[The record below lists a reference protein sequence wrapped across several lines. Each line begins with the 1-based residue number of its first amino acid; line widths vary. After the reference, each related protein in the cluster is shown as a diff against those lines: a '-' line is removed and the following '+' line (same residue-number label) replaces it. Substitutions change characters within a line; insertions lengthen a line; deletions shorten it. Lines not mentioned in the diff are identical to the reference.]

1 MSFRII
7 IMTDNEKNNSHDF
20 FLKEIDIIQSIIKRM
35 SHNSFLI
42 KGWTLTLV
50 VVSLL
55 LKGTQEHVFLAII
68 PLITFWLLDS
78 YFLRQ
83 ERLYR
88 KLYEWVIKNRLQKD
102 DELFSMKTDRFKDD
116 VSKVKTTFSPTIL
129 WFYGTIAA
137 LVGLYACIVHGEVIT
152 LFDSLKT

>member
-1 MSFRII
+1 MS
-7 IMTDNEKNNSHDF
+7 DNGKKDSHDF

-42 KGWTLTLV
+42 KGWTITLV

-55 LKGTQEHVFLAII
+55 LKGTQEHMFLAII
-68 PLITFWLLDS
+68 PLVTFWFLDS

-88 KLYEWVIKNRLQKD
+88 KLYEWVIENRLKND
-102 DELFSMKTDRFKDD
+102 KEPFSMKTDRFTDD
-116 VSKVKTTFSPTIL
+116 VSKFKTTFSRTLI
-129 WFYGTIAA
+129 WFYGVIAV
-137 LVGLYACIVHGEVIT
+137 LVGLYAGIVQGKVIT
-152 LFDSLKT
+152 LFDSLNT

>member
-1 MSFRII
+1 MN
-7 IMTDNEKNNSHDF
+7 DAGKKDSHDF

-35 SHNSFLI
+35 SHNSFLL
-42 KGWTLTLV
+42 KGWTITLV

-88 KLYEWVIKNRLQKD
+88 KLYEWVIIKN
-102 DELFSMKTDRFKDD
+102 
-116 VSKVKTTFSPTIL
+116 
-129 WFYGTIAA
+129 
-137 LVGLYACIVHGEVIT
+137 
-152 LFDSLKT
+152 

>member
-1 MSFRII
+1 MN
-7 IMTDNEKNNSHDF
+7 DDKKQVPNDF
-20 FLKEIDIIQSIIKRM
+20 ILKEIDIIQSIIKRM

-42 KGWTLTLV
+42 KGWTITLV
-50 VVSLL
+50 VVALL

-88 KLYEWVIKNRLQKD
+88 KLYEWVIENRLQSDK
-102 DELFSMKTDRFKDD
+102 ELFNMKTDRFKDD
-116 VSKVKTTFSPTIL
+116 VSKFKTTFSPTLI
-129 WFYGTIAA
+129 WFYGTVAV
-137 LVGLYACIVHGEVIT
+137 LVGLYAGIVHGKGIT
-152 LFDSLKT
+152 LFTSFIT

>member
-1 MSFRII
+1 MS
-7 IMTDNEKNNSHDF
+7 DNGKKDSHDF

-42 KGWTLTLV
+42 KGWTITLV

-55 LKGTQEHVFLAII
+55 LKGTQEHIFLAII
-68 PLITFWLLDS
+68 PLVTFWLLDS

-88 KLYEWVIKNRLQKD
+88 KLYEWVIENRLKNDQ
-102 DELFSMKTDRFKDD
+102 ELFSMKTDRFTDD
-116 VSKVKTTFSPTIL
+116 VSKFKTTFSRTLL
-129 WFYGTIAA
+129 WFYGTIAV
-137 LVGLYACIVHGEVIT
+137 LVGLYACIVSDKVIT
-152 LFDSLKT
+152 LFNNLNS

>member
-1 MSFRII
+1 MG
-7 IMTDNEKNNSHDF
+7 DDGKKVPHDF

-88 KLYEWVIKNRLQKD
+88 KLYEWVIENRLEKD
-102 DELFSMKTDRFKDD
+102 DELFSMKTDRFSND
-116 VSKVKTTFSPTIL
+116 VSKFKTLFSRTL
-129 WFYGTIAA
+129 VWFYGTIAV
-137 LVGLYACIVHGEVIT
+137 LVGVYASIVMGKVIT
-152 LFDSLKT
+152 LFDSFKT